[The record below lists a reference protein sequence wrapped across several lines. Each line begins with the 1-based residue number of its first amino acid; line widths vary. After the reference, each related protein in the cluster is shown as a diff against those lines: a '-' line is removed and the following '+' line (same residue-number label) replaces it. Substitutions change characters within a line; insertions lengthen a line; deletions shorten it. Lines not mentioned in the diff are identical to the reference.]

1 MKIVCKVIRE
11 GGSNV
16 EFPDGKKYH
25 FKPDPNQNNLHIA
38 DVTDQKH
45 IDWFLSVTE
54 AYVALDRVD
63 EPEPQPEPEPP
74 AAPQPV
80 AEWNNKKTF
89 AYAKEVLG
97 LTVPE
102 DKKAIAALAEAAGL
116 KLDARKGAAPMLREY
131 IAHVGVVDDDTEE

>member
-11 GGSNV
+11 GGSKV
-16 EFPDGKKYH
+16 EMADGKKYH
-25 FKPDPNQNNLHIA
+25 FKPDPKNNDLHIA
-38 DVTDQKH
+38 DVEDAAH
-45 IDWFLSVTE
+45 IERLLSITE

-63 EPEPQPEPEPP
+63 EPEPQPEPEVP

-80 AEWNNKKTF
+80 AEWSNKKTF

-102 DKKAIAALAEAAGL
+102 DKKAIAVLAEAAGL